1 MNPNSFS
8 LLGYLSV
15 LLWLAVPLLWLLRGR
30 LRFPGWLAL
39 LLAVVSLVFATI
51 NSRSHVNRIE
61 EERVGETVNELDAA
75 AAKRKAVEEARGGEV
90 ADIRFAEDATGDFLD
105 KAGMDEADRKYLDTI
120 DESAEPAWKKQKKE
134 RGAAGAEEAGL
145 DDTIGGEEVIS
156 GVASES
162 LPAGDEQRPPIIMS
176 GAHKATADRL
186 DRINLNS
193 ARAAV
198 LLGLL
203 LVVVDYL
210 SRANSY
216 ARAAFPL
223 PLPAAWRNAFATLP
237 AVVHR
242 PQAPRRTLPEELA
255 WLVRRGDVFV
265 CFTKDAAALP
275 DMLPVFGKSRRPVDL
290 LRVDGDRI
298 SDDFVFESL
307 WYGRCC
313 FVVDS
318 PQRAQTLFAE
328 ILKQLELRNTSRA
341 RTRYNVHLVW
351 NLEHPPNEKDL
362 VAFERL
368 ASPTGFSLF
377 ISTNSRS

>member
-39 LLAVVSLVFATI
+39 LLAIVSLVFATI

-61 EERVGETVNELDAA
+61 EERVAETVNELDAA

-203 LVVVDYL
+203 LFVVDYL
-210 SRANSY
+210 SRANAY
-216 ARAAFPL
+216 ARASFPL
-223 PLPAAWRNAFATLP
+223 PLPAAWRNAFSTLP
-237 AVVHR
+237 AVVRR
-242 PQAPRRTLPEELA
+242 PQPPRRTLPEELA

-275 DMLPVFGKSRRPVDL
+275 DKLPVPGRPRRPVDL

-298 SDDFVFESL
+298 SDAFVFESL
-307 WYGRCC
+307 WYGRSC

-318 PQRAQTLFAE
+318 PQLANALFSS
-328 ILKQLELRNTSRA
+328 ILKHLELRHSARA
-341 RTRYNVHLVW
+341 CTKHTVHLVW
-351 NLEHPPNEKDL
+351 NLDQHLHKDDL
-362 VAFERL
+362 AAFELL
-368 ASPTGFSLF
+368 ASSTGFSLF
-377 ISTNSRS
+377 LCPDSRP